1 MVWFNCFSQLAGA
14 HGLEMGDERIRLVII
29 GGPEV
34 GKSGIVKR
42 FLFNQY
48 TDRYKPTVED
58 LYNREFDLGPVTIKV
73 FLYTGWIL
81 SGLLLFNKC
90 LGAVFCSTKYLPSP
104 FMKVKIT
111 SKFMVYE

>member
-1 MVWFNCFSQLAGA
+1 
-14 HGLEMGDERIRLVII
+14 MGDERIRLVII

-73 FLYTGWIL
+73 
-81 SGLLLFNKC
+81 
-90 LGAVFCSTKYLPSP
+90 
-104 FMKVKIT
+104 
-111 SKFMVYE
+111 

>member
-1 MVWFNCFSQLAGA
+1 
-14 HGLEMGDERIRLVII
+14 MGDERIRLVII

-48 TDRYKPTVED
+48 TDRYKATVED

-73 FLYTGWIL
+73 YTVWTLSVLIL
-81 SGLLLFNKC
+81 LTKSLDD
-90 LGAVFCSTKYLPSP
+90 VVCSTKYLLPPVTDPNTTHLTFKYGLATPPDNIALS
-104 FMKVKIT
+104 
-111 SKFMVYE
+111 S

>member
-1 MVWFNCFSQLAGA
+1 M
-14 HGLEMGDERIRLVII
+14 
-29 GGPEV
+29 

-73 FLYTGWIL
+73 WYSYTPRAFDRVTVI
-81 SGLLLFNKC
+81 NKS
-90 LGAVFCSTKYLPSP
+90 LEAVVCSTVYHVLSH
-104 FMKVKIT
+104 FMKVKNNFQIY
-111 SKFMVYE
+111 SLRIGKVHKC